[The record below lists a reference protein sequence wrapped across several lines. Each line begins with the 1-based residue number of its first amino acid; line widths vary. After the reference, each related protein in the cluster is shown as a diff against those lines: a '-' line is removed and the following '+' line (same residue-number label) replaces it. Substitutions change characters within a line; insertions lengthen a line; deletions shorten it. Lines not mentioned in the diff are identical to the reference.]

1 MDYKYATTFLNEF
14 CNQLAITHKGIRNMH
29 SFYLFSD
36 HRPGSVQERFEQDAK
51 EFFEYQKLIRGN
63 TL

>member
-1 MDYKYATTFLNEF
+1 MDYATTFLNEF
-14 CNQLAITHKGIRNMH
+14 CNQLAINQRGIRNMH

-36 HRPGSVQERFEQDAK
+36 HRPGTVQERFEQDAK
-51 EFFEYQKLIRGN
+51 EFFEHQKLIRGN

>member
-1 MDYKYATTFLNEF
+1 MDYATTFLNEF
-14 CNQLAITHKGIRNMH
+14 CNQLAINQRGIRNMH

-36 HRPGSVQERFEQDAK
+36 RRPGTVRERLEQDAAK
-51 EFFEYQKLIRGN
+51 FFEYQKLIRGT

>member
-1 MDYKYATTFLNEF
+1 MDDKYATLFVSEF
-14 CNQLAITHKGIRNMH
+14 CNQLAINHRGIRNMH

-36 HRPGSVQERFEQDAK
+36 HRPGTVRERFEQDAK
-51 EFFEYQKLIRGN
+51 EFFEHQKLIRGN